1 MLATDGVPPWLRR
14 ALSDRTR
21 GPVALTGHVLTMPE
35 RHSASPG
42 MGCLWQLRSESAIS
56 VVFVPRYPKLKIT
69 PLVPCPQLPLDG
81 ITSGVFPYLSGSV
94 RADQLRSVVMAY
106 ESVIVPGRPGA
117 KLAAEIPG
125 VLVDPAM
132 YVPQAK
138 AEPDL
143 LFDYDEWLIRQRA
156 AGVPLVLTGTPRI
169 RNNDISELQ
178 KALARWD
185 TIDEPTL
192 AVLPLEPWWLRR
204 QQGLPRLIE
213 AVRSAARPV
222 ALVLLHQYNGLDI
235 KGAVAGLLEFISA
248 VRPLPVVLLRSDISA
263 IGAVAHQAFAGFV
276 GWSANTRH
284 GPLPMRRPGGDDER
298 DESPSVLVPALNDY
312 LKSSKLP
319 ALAHIRWMEVLRCDD
334 RECRGDSL
342 LRIADLAETDLRD
355 GRTLA
360 NLHNLASTEQLA
372 RRVFAAADPRV
383 AWWEACNIG
392 AKGIASLA
400 GNGVSLPLHRWTR
413 QWLELGSPAHDYQPV
428 G

>member
-1 MLATDGVPPWLRR
+1 
-14 ALSDRTR
+14 
-21 GPVALTGHVLTMPE
+21 
-35 RHSASPG
+35 
-42 MGCLWQLRSESAIS
+42 
-56 VVFVPRYPKLKIT
+56 LKIT

-81 ITSGVFPYLSGSV
+81 ITSGIFPYLGGSIS
-94 RADQLRSVVMAY
+94 ADQLRSVAMEY
-106 ESVIVPGRPGA
+106 ESAVVPGKRGA
-117 KLAAEIPG
+117 KLAANTPG
-125 VLVDPAM
+125 VLIDPAV
-132 YVPQAK
+132 YAPNSST
-138 AEPDL
+138 EPET
-143 LFDYDEWLIRQRA
+143 LFDYDDWLMRQRA
-156 AGVPLVLTGTPRI
+156 AGVPLILTDTPRI
-169 RNNDISELQ
+169 PNNDVSELQ

-192 AVLPLEPWWLRR
+192 VVLPLEPWWLRR
-204 QQGLPRLIE
+204 HQGLPRLIE
-213 AVRSAARPV
+213 EVQSAGRPV
-222 ALVLLHQYNGLDI
+222 ALVLLHRYNGLDI

-276 GWSANTRH
+276 GWSANSRH
-284 GPLPMRRPGGDDER
+284 GPLPMRRPDGDDER
-298 DESPSVLVPALNDY
+298 DESPSVFVPALNDY

-355 GRTLA
+355 SRTLA

-383 AWWEACNIG
+383 AWWEACNAG
-392 AKGIASLA
+392 ANAIASLA

-413 QWLELGSPAHDYQPV
+413 QWLELGSPSRDYQPV